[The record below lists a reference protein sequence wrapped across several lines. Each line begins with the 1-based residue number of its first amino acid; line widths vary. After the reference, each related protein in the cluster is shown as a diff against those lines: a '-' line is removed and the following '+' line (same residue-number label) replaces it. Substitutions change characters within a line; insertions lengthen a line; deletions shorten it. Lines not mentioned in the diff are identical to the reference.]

1 MNGMKEITPEQ
12 TIAARRYCESNG
24 LDFVSA
30 AGVASREEW
39 GQLHAQKKA
48 CHKLS
53 TTILNAAE
61 DERRDLTENEA
72 ASFEYFTA
80 LSSNLNRELDI
91 RMENGSKDPRHRS
104 GGSGDLVPTN
114 LSSMPRS
121 SNSHSR
127 RDSGIRVLANN
138 EPMAT
143 GFNTGRFDLG
153 DVVKQAVFGNEA
165 SGYDSDFA
173 ATNEIGTPSLG
184 GYTVPEVLSS
194 QIIDR
199 ARNQSRVIQA
209 GAMTVPMQSSTLK
222 MAKLNSDPQ
231 GYWRAE
237 NAAITESDLVFDQ
250 VTFEAKALAALV
262 RVSIELMEDSPNFS
276 QLLEESLSAALA
288 LELDR
293 VALMGSGSGSEPLGV
308 FNASGIQA
316 IDLDAALTGYGPMS
330 QAVTAVKNQNAEPGA
345 FVLAPRTEGE
355 LDQLVDSQGQPLR
368 PPRSVEDREQLTTN
382 QVPTNL
388 GTGTNE
394 SAVFVGDWRNLMIG
408 MRTNLII
415 EATRAGDSDTFGKMQ
430 VLVRAYMRADIQL
443 ARPEHFAVIRGITPP
458 A

>member
-1 MNGMKEITPEQ
+1 MLKTKEITHEQ
-12 TIAARRYCESNG
+12 SIAARRYCEANG

-30 AGVASREEW
+30 SNIAAREEW
-39 GQLHAQKKA
+39 GDLHAQKKA

-61 DERRDLTENEA
+61 DEGRDLTENEA
-72 ASFEYFTA
+72 QSFEYFSA
-80 LSSNLNRELDI
+80 LANNINRELDI
-91 RMENGSKDPRHRS
+91 RMENGSKEPRR
-104 GGSGDLVPTN
+104 GGGDLVPTRFN
-114 LSSMPRS
+114 SVGRS
-121 SNSHSR
+121 GNGQSG
-127 RDSGIRVLANN
+127 RDGGVRVLAKN

-143 GFNTGRFDLG
+143 GFNTSRFDLG

-165 SGYDSDFA
+165 SGFDAEFA

-293 VALMGSGSGSEPLGV
+293 VALMGSGTGSEPLGV
-308 FNASGIQA
+308 FNATGIQG

-368 PPRSVEDREQLTTN
+368 PPRSVADREQLTTN

-388 GTGTNE
+388 GVGTNE

-415 EATRAGDSDTFGKMQ
+415 EATRAGDADTFGKMQ